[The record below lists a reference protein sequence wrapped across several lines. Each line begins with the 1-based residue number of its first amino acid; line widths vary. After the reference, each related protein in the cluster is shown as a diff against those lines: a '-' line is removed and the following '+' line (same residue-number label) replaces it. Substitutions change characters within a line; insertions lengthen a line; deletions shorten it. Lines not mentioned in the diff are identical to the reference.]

1 MNIWVVLYRTGWIAI
16 TVLVIVLIVSIFVPQ
31 IQHYQELRRK
41 EAVLQEEIRLE
52 EEMLRHLKEQQERL
66 RTDPRFVEKVA
77 REEFGYIRPGET
89 VFKFVDDGKS
99 TNGKSR

>member
-52 EEMLRHLKEQQERL
+52 
-66 RTDPRFVEKVA
+66 
-77 REEFGYIRPGET
+77 
-89 VFKFVDDGKS
+89 
-99 TNGKSR
+99 